1 MTMSSQSTPSKRIV
15 VGVDGSPASVDA
27 LRWAARQAELTQSS
41 VQALITW
48 QVPNQYGDDFYGQ
61 QIDWA
66 DIAQRALETALT
78 EAGDG
83 TPFGGDQVVFQGHP
97 ARSLVD
103 VSHDA
108 ELLVVGSRGHGGFA
122 GLLLGSVSS
131 YVVAHAN
138 CPVVVI
144 RHREIQT

>member
-1 MTMSSQSTPSKRIV
+1 MTTPHKRIV

-27 LRWAARQAELTQSS
+27 LRWATRQAQLTQSN

-48 QVPNQYGDDFYGQ
+48 QVPNQFGNDFYGDQ
-61 QIDWA
+61 FDWA
-66 DIAQRALETALT
+66 DIAQRTLEAAIE
-78 EAGDG
+78 EAGGG
-83 TPFGGDQVVFQGHP
+83 TPFTGDAVVFQGHP

-122 GLLLGSVSS
+122 GLLLGSVSE

-138 CPVVVI
+138 CPVLVI
-144 RHREIQT
+144 HHRETQA